1 MKKFTLTVITVVYIL
16 LAIAVISI
24 LASEFLFKAQ
34 PKERFFEAPQVA
46 QFVENVTI
54 PETKTTPKFY
64 PAPDFELVYVK
75 GLVIDPMAN
84 LSSYMQAIQEAKA
97 LGANLITIALETQ
110 VSDKDALEFAGQP
123 TFDWKPVAIAMINE
137 AHRNG
142 LQVELRLI
150 AKRDT
155 SRTPK
160 NITQYAARTSVFFKG
175 LGDFAQE
182 YEVYMLTIYENIEDE
197 YAFYN
202 YKDRIGEFLPVF
214 LGNATYFYKGKVGIG
229 FSDNSLIDDKK
240 TYDVSGFDYLILNS
254 YPVYKK
260 VPWGDYPQRV
270 ADLIGVGTK
279 LANRH
284 GVKTVILGGWG
295 LNSNPTPP
303 YYISVTVGQEQEKS
317 AYENIKSKQ
326 MSKVDGVTVAYVT
339 KAYGVRGRPAEEVA
353 RDWFSSA

>member
-1 MKKFTLTVITVVYIL
+1 MKRFTWTVITVVYVL
-16 LAIAVISI
+16 LAIAIVSI

-46 QFVENVTI
+46 QFIENVTI

-64 PAPDFELVYVK
+64 PAPDFELAYVK
-75 GLVIDPMAN
+75 GIVIDPMAN
-84 LSSYMQAIQEAKA
+84 LSLFMLAIQEAKA
-97 LGANLITIALETQ
+97 LGANIITIALETQ
-110 VSDKDALEFAGQP
+110 VSDRDALEFAGQP

-137 AHRNG
+137 AHKSG

-155 SRTPK
+155 SRVPK
-160 NITQYAARTSVFFKG
+160 NITHYVAGTSAFFKD

-202 YKDRIGEFLPVF
+202 YKDRINEFLPVF
-214 LGNATYFYKGKVGIG
+214 LGNTTYFYKGKVGIG
-229 FSDNSLIDDKK
+229 FSDVSLIDDKK
-240 TYDVSGFDYLILNS
+240 SYDISGFSYLILNS
-254 YPVYKK
+254 YPSAK

-270 ADLIGVGTK
+270 ADLVDVGAK
-279 LANRH
+279 LADRH

-303 YYISVTVGQEQEKS
+303 YAISVTVSTAQEKS
-317 AYENIKSKQ
+317 AYENIRSKQ
-326 MSKVDGVTVAYVT
+326 IGKVGGVTVAYAT
-339 KAYGVRGRPAEEVA
+339 KAYGVRGRPAEDVA
-353 RDWFSSA
+353 MDWFASA